1 MHSDEEASFAGAA
14 AGQKALEG
22 KILQTWKRQKSRAIQ
37 QKNVTRVAEK
47 TAVKAVKTGFIQ
59 TAAGKITAIVAA
71 VCVTGGAFYGGMQW
85 KEHNSRKSET
95 FQERDQRKTEGVS
108 ELTTESEAAPLPVP
122 TVENSQELDFSQF
135 MEGGL
140 NKAELLYVLAY
151 GPKNIPEQG
160 FTEESLVF
168 IMNSLCQGT
177 NENREPYFSA
187 LGWDE
192 QSRGIYAA
200 ADVNRYISS
209 FTDFQ
214 YPGDTVA
221 LALSTLNYVESAELY
236 QTKFTSLGGKIELSL
251 SVL

>member
-1 MHSDEEASFAGAA
+1 
-14 AGQKALEG
+14 
-22 KILQTWKRQKSRAIQ
+22 
-37 QKNVTRVAEK
+37 VAEK

-71 VCVTGGAFYGGMQW
+71 VCVTCGAFYGGMQW

>member
-1 MHSDEEASFAGAA
+1 M
-14 AGQKALEG
+14 G
-22 KILQTWKRQKSRAIQ
+22 K
-37 QKNVTRVAEK
+37 
-47 TAVKAVKTGFIQ
+47 
-59 TAAGKITAIVAA
+59 
-71 VCVTGGAFYGGMQW
+71 W
-85 KEHNSRKSET
+85 KEH
-95 FQERDQRKTEGVS
+95 
-108 ELTTESEAAPLPVP
+108 
-122 TVENSQELDFSQF
+122 NSQELDFSQF

-151 GPKNIPEQG
+151 GPKSIPEEG
-160 FTEESLVF
+160 FTEESFVF

-177 NENREPYFSA
+177 NENGELYFSE

>member
-1 MHSDEEASFAGAA
+1 MHSDAEASFAGAA
-14 AGQKALEG
+14 AGQKVLEG
-22 KILQTWKRQKSRAIQ
+22 KFLQTWKRQKSRAIQ

-95 FQERDQRKTEGVS
+95 FQERDQRKTEGIS

-151 GPKNIPEQG
+151 GPKSIPEILLLLH
-160 FTEESLVF
+160 FP
-168 IMNSLCQGT
+168 
-177 NENREPYFSA
+177 R
-187 LGWDE
+187 
-192 QSRGIYAA
+192 
-200 ADVNRYISS
+200 
-209 FTDFQ
+209 
-214 YPGDTVA
+214 
-221 LALSTLNYVESAELY
+221 
-236 QTKFTSLGGKIELSL
+236 
-251 SVL
+251 

>member
-1 MHSDEEASFAGAA
+1 
-14 AGQKALEG
+14 
-22 KILQTWKRQKSRAIQ
+22 
-37 QKNVTRVAEK
+37 
-47 TAVKAVKTGFIQ
+47 
-59 TAAGKITAIVAA
+59 
-71 VCVTGGAFYGGMQW
+71 
-85 KEHNSRKSET
+85 
-95 FQERDQRKTEGVS
+95 
-108 ELTTESEAAPLPVP
+108 
-122 TVENSQELDFSQF
+122 

-200 ADVNRYISS
+200 TDVNRYISS

-236 QTKFTSLGGKIELSL
+236 QTKFTSLGGKIELPLPILYREEKNQKYIYKNKRRKAMMNRVMKQAAAMLMIGMMTMTTGGNTAQAGSDSSSKEIEGWEVVGTARCTPIEGYEGTL
-251 SVL
+251 DESAPSKGYVLDVQLVNSDMVDYYVSPQFYFDLVR